1 MIKGITKMKGNT
13 MSRIV
18 LITGGAT
25 GIGAVTAKL
34 FKDQGYN
41 VAVNYY
47 KNGDEAAAFSRDAG
61 IPAYEWDVGD
71 AEACLN
77 GVKQVEKDLGPV
89 EILVNNAGIIR
100 DKTIHKMPVED
111 WKAVIDTDLGSC
123 FNMSRAVVPSM
134 KEKKFGRIISIS
146 SINALAGQFGQT
158 NYAAAKAGVIGF
170 TKALALETARGGITA
185 NVVAPGYTETSMM
198 EKVPADVLKQIV
210 DKVPVGRLAKPEE
223 IARAI
228 LFLADDES
236 AFITGETLSVNGGLY
251 MQ

>member
-1 MIKGITKMKGNT
+1 

-25 GIGAVTAKL
+25 GIGAITAQR
-34 FKDQGYN
+34 FKKAGYT

-47 KNGDEAAAFSRDAG
+47 KNENEAQDFTARTG
-61 IPAYEWDVGD
+61 IKSYEWDVSN
-71 AEACLN
+71 AEACGDGIKKLE
-77 GVKQVEKDLGPV
+77 QELGAV

-100 DKTIHKMPVED
+100 DHTIHKMTVDE
-111 WKAVIDTDLGSC
+111 WKSVIDTDLGSC

-146 SINALAGQFGQT
+146 SINGLAGQFGQT
-158 NYAAAKAGVIGF
+158 NYSAAKAGVIGF
-170 TKALALETARGGITA
+170 TKALALETARSGITA
-185 NVVAPGYTETSMM
+185 NVVAPGYTQTSMM
-198 EKVPADVLKQIV
+198 EKVPEDVLKGIV